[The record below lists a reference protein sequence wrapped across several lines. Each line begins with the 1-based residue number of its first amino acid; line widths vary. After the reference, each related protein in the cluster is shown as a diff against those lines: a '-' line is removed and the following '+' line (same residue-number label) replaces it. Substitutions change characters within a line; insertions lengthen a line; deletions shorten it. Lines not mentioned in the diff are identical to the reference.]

1 MEPHITIKDVARKA
15 KVGIATVSRVLND
28 AQRVDPATRQ
38 RVREVIL
45 RLGYRPNATGR
56 RLVKKSTEM
65 VCFLLSNREFM
76 NPFHSGVL
84 YGVERYL
91 SGTGHDVVF
100 TNLHYDP
107 SAESGSLALPRILTH
122 RGIADGFIVSG
133 TNYPNLLAAMDKLGV
148 PYVLFG
154 NNFVDN
160 KPGDSPNTASERRL
174 DSVYYDDGE
183 AERQMVER
191 LIAMGHRHIWFVGD
205 IEMPW
210 FLRRVR
216 VYREAMRG
224 HGLAPQEFS
233 LSGADQRDYAD
244 YGEQAVAGILASG
257 EPVTAVMGGNDGIAY
272 GAWRS
277 LRRAGLRVPDD
288 VSVVGFDDVQEA
300 SWTDPPLTT
309 VRVPTH
315 EVGVACAQ
323 MLLQKLKE
331 GGAAQPPVVLAA
343 QLIERGSW
351 SAPRVPAMI
360 LDSASVLGDT

>member
-1 MEPHITIKDVARKA
+1 MQAHITIKDVARKA

-38 RVREVIL
+38 RVRDVIL
-45 RLGYRPNATGR
+45 RMGYRPNATGR

-65 VCFLLSNREFM
+65 VSFLLSNREFM

-91 SGTGHDVVF
+91 SSTSHDVVF

-107 SAESGSLALPRILTH
+107 AVEPAKLILPRILTH

-133 TNYPNLLAAMDKLGV
+133 TNYPNLLTAMDELGV

-154 NNFVDN
+154 NNFVDDR
-160 KPGDSPNTASERRL
+160 PGHSKRAAEKLELRPDT
-174 DSVYYDDGE
+174 VYYDDGD
-183 AERQMVER
+183 AERQMMAR
-191 LIAMGHRHIWFVGD
+191 LIDMGHRDIWFAGD
-205 IEMPW
+205 VQMPW
-210 FLRRVR
+210 FLRRAR
-216 VYREAMRG
+216 VYREAMHG
-224 HGLAPQEFS
+224 HRLTPHEFS
-233 LSGADQRDYAD
+233 AADADQRDYAD
-244 YGEQAVAGILASG
+244 YGEQAVAGILASNA
-257 EPVTAVMGGNDGIAY
+257 PVTAIVGGNDGIAY
-272 GAWRS
+272 GAWRA
-277 LRRAGLRVPDD
+277 LRRAGLRVPGD

-331 GGAAQPPVVLAA
+331 KGAPQPAVVLPS
-343 QLIERGSW
+343 QLVERGSW
-351 SAPRVPAMI
+351 GPPRV
-360 LDSASVLGDT
+360 G